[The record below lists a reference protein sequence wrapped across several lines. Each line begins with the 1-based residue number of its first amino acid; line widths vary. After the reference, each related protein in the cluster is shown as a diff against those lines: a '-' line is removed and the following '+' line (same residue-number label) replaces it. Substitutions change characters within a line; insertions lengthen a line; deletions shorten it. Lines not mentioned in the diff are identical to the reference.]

1 MNLSQMYGLVS
12 ARLNEAFPIGPT
24 FFPTLEIVAALNEA
38 DRCFTLLTLALE
50 VTSPWAPTA
59 GQTFTHMLTPFPD
72 WLVPLRIANPA
83 GAKVRPARLSYLWSL
98 DSQWPNARGP
108 AQRYA
113 AQGADL
119 VALYP
124 TPVAPA
130 PLSVTYA
137 RAPVAMVNDSD
148 TPETPVQWHPLYV
161 GYAVYR
167 LRQVEGGDPWR
178 STLPLLAEFL
188 DGCQEYGNYMRARNV
203 AAGYDQ
209 IPFEMASYD
218 RSRLVG
224 LAMSKS
230 LA

>member
-1 MNLSQMYGLVS
+1 
-12 ARLNEAFPIGPT
+12 
-24 FFPTLEIVAALNEA
+24 
-38 DRCFTLLTLALE
+38 
-50 VTSPWAPTA
+50 
-59 GQTFTHMLTPFPD
+59 MLPVFSD
-72 WLVPLRIANPA
+72 WIAPLRIANVA

-137 RAPVAMVNDSD
+137 RAPVGMVNDAD
-148 TPETPVQWHPLYV
+148 TPETPVRYHPAYV
-161 GYAVYR
+161 AYAVYR
-167 LRQVEGGDPWR
+167 LRQVEGGTEFAR
-178 STLPLLAEFL
+178 TLPLLAEYL
-188 DGCQEYGNYMRARNV
+188 DAAQEYGNYMRARNIG
-203 AAGYDQ
+203 AAYDAL
-209 IPFEMASYD
+209 PFELASYD

-224 LAMSKS
+224 LAMSKT
-230 LA
+230 